1 MTLVNQSTRKRKM
14 DDDELIQKIERQVTK
29 KSPVSKK
36 KRTKRK
42 ESGPELY
49 ARLNQEELKRLGY
62 IK

>member
-1 MTLVNQSTRKRKM
+1 ME
-14 DDDELIQKIERQVTK
+14 DDELIQKMERQVTK

-49 ARLNQEELKRLGY
+49 ARLLKENIEKL
-62 IK
+62 IQNN

>member
-1 MTLVNQSTRKRKM
+1 ME
-14 DDDELIQKIERQVTK
+14 DDELIQKIERQVTK

-49 ARLNQEELKRLGY
+49 ARLFRESIEKSN